1 MSDAVG
7 QRVNSRQQ
15 PVKGGLQVRLRQVVT
30 GAEAQVNVELMG
42 ESDEGLE
49 VRYSWVTW
57 SHRYQHT
64 DAYFGSTCCTLIEQ
78 DGRPQIIRKTVR
90 LNNDYI
96 RQVIDVYH
104 I

>member
-1 MSDAVG
+1 M
-7 QRVNSRQQ
+7 
-15 PVKGGLQVRLRQVVT
+15 
-30 GAEAQVNVELMG
+30 
-42 ESDEGLE
+42 
-49 VRYSWVTW
+49 RYSWVTW

-78 DGRPQIIRKTVR
+78 DGRPQIVRKTVR

>member
-1 MSDAVG
+1 MF
-7 QRVNSRQQ
+7 
-15 PVKGGLQVRLRQVVT
+15 
-30 GAEAQVNVELMG
+30 GAIAISTRMPIL
-42 ESDEGLE
+42 
-49 VRYSWVTW
+49 
-57 SHRYQHT
+57 
-64 DAYFGSTCCTLIEQ
+64 APTCCTLIEQ

>member
-1 MSDAVG
+1 PNREGLED
-7 QRVNSRQQ
+7 RVYRI
-15 PVKGGLQVRLRQVVT
+15 KTERA
-30 GAEAQVNVELMG
+30 GASTPEPRTTHIISNVELLG

-49 VRYSWVTW
+49 LRYSWVTW

-64 DAYFGSTCCTLIEQ
+64 DAFFGATCCTLTEQ
-78 DGRPQIIRKTVR
+78 DGRPQIVRKTGR

>member
-1 MSDAVG
+1 
-7 QRVNSRQQ
+7 
-15 PVKGGLQVRLRQVVT
+15 
-30 GAEAQVNVELMG
+30 
-42 ESDEGLE
+42 
-49 VRYSWVTW
+49 
-57 SHRYQHT
+57 QHT

>member
-1 MSDAVG
+1 M
-7 QRVNSRQQ
+7 RYNW
-15 PVKGGLQVRLRQVVT
+15 VT
-30 GAEAQVNVELMG
+30 GAIAI
-42 ESDEGLE
+42 
-49 VRYSWVTW
+49 
-57 SHRYQHT
+57 QHT
-64 DAYFGSTCCTLIEQ
+64 DYYFGSTCCTLIEQ